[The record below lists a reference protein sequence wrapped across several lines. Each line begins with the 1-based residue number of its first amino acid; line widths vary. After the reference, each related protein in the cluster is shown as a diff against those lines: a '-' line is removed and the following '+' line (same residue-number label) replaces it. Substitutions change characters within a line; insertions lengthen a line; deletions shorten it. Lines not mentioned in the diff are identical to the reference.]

1 MEKETP
7 YGKTVGRLFEEMA
20 ELTFEI
26 CKNYF
31 RNKTN
36 KLLIAHEIADV
47 WQSLEELVN
56 VLDIEKEVRYAKEE
70 LQNAR
75 ENGKK
80 YK

>member
-1 MEKETP
+1 MEKATP

-26 CKNYF
+26 CKNFF

-47 WQSLEELVN
+47 WASLEEIVQI
-56 VLDIEKEVRYAKEE
+56 LDIEKEVRYAKEE
-70 LQNAR
+70 LQNAKV
-75 ENGKK
+75 NGVE

>member
-7 YGKTVGRLFEEMA
+7 YGKTVGKLFEEMA

-47 WQSLEELVN
+47 WQSLEELVS

-75 ENGKK
+75 ENGIR